1 MIADYL
7 NATQAEIETI
17 LLLMSSGQASTGEI
31 KETLNGINSLITAA
45 RNNAEQGVQDGNRIL
60 DPS

>member
-45 RNNAEQGVQDGNRIL
+45 RNKERRTWH
-60 DPS
+60 